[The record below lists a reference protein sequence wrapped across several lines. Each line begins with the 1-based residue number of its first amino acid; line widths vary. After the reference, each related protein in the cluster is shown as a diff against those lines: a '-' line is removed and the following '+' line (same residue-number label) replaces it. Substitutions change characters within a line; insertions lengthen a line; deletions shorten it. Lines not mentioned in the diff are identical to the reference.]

1 MADKGRTILVVDDEA
16 AQRRLL
22 GGFVESLGFH
32 VREAASAEE
41 ALAAIR
47 RAPTEGWSPPAM
59 VLLDVRLPGLSGIE
73 ALAEIR
79 KLSADLPVLLITAYA
94 DLRQAVAAMKGGAD
108 DYLAK
113 PIDLDELEVAIADA
127 VGPAEGE
134 LQRRDK
140 LPAELPAGLIC
151 ESPAMRRVVET
162 AAVVAPS
169 DAPVLVTGESGT
181 GKEVVARLIH
191 LWSPRAGGPLVA
203 ANCAGLPETLV
214 ESELFGHAKGAFT
227 GAERDRQGFFR
238 AAHGGT
244 LFLDEIG
251 ELPLHLQPKLLR
263 ALESSEITPVGSD
276 TPVRIDTRLV
286 AATNRNLAGAVAEG
300 RFRDDLYYRIN
311 VVELAVPPLRER
323 HDDMLPLARQFAAE
337 FAGSP
342 VRLSPQAIQC
352 LLSHTWPGN
361 VRELRNAIQRAC
373 LLCRG
378 DVILPEHL
386 PPKIAGHQSFGAV
399 PASGGGVAATDR
411 RVAPESAGADAGRL
425 SQVERAT
432 ILATLEECHGNRT
445 HAAKRLGIS
454 RRALI
459 YKLRAIEASV
469 AEESPG
475 ASGRSS

>member
-1 MADKGRTILVVDDEA
+1 MAEKRRTILLVDDEA

-22 GGFVESLGFH
+22 GGFVESLGLH
-32 VREAASAEE
+32 AQEAASAEE
-41 ALAAIR
+41 ALEMIR
-47 RAPTEGWSPPAM
+47 RRPPDM
-59 VLLDVRLPGLSGIE
+59 VLLDVRLPGMSGID

-94 DLRQAVAAMKGGAD
+94 DLRQAVAAIKSGAD
-108 DYLAK
+108 DYLSK
-113 PIDLDELEVAIADA
+113 PIDLDELEIAVADA
-127 VGPAEGE
+127 IGPAEGE
-134 LQRRDK
+134 SPRGDRL
-140 LPAELPAGLIC
+140 LPELPSGFVC
-151 ESPAMRRVVET
+151 ESPAMRRVVAD

-169 DAPVLVTGESGT
+169 SAAVLLTGESGT

-191 LWSPRAGGPLVA
+191 RWSPRADGPLVA
-203 ANCAGLPETLV
+203 ANCAGLPESLI

-227 GAERDRQGFFR
+227 GAEKDRRGFFR

-276 TPVRIDTRLV
+276 TPVKIDTRLV
-286 AATNRNLAGAVAEG
+286 AATNRNLAEAVAEG

-311 VVELAVPPLRER
+311 VVELAVPPLGER
-323 HDDMLPLARQFAAE
+323 RDDVLPLARQFAAQ
-337 FAGSP
+337 FAGAP
-342 VRLSPQAIQC
+342 VRLSPQAIQG
-352 LLSHTWPGN
+352 LLAYTWPGN
-361 VRELRNAIQRAC
+361 VRELRNAVQRAC

-386 PPKIAGHQSFGAV
+386 PPKIASV
-399 PASGGGVAATDR
+399 ASGTG
-411 RVAPESAGADAGRL
+411 SADTSAGRL

-432 ILATLEECHGNRT
+432 ILATLGECNGNRT
-445 HAAKRLGIS
+445 QTAKKLGIS

-459 YKLRAIEASV
+459 YKLRAMEA
-469 AEESPG
+469 ESP
-475 ASGRSS
+475 